1 MVVVSTR
8 TLPHDTVSHV
18 SLPLTP
24 YSFIF
29 GKIVFDLPESQVI
42 VLYPIDRLTKGDTVY
57 AVYPDTTSFY
67 PATVVVSTSKKGPAT
82 GPPTLK
88 QPPYVMVQFVDD
100 ADEFG
105 ITHDKAVPMQHVMI
119 PPPQLLM

>member
-1 MVVVSTR
+1 MNS
-8 TLPHDTVSHV
+8 LSLTVSLHC
-18 SLPLTP
+18 
-24 YSFIF
+24 IF
-29 GKIVFDLPESQVI
+29 SVVFDLPESQVI
-42 VLYPIDRLTKGDTVY
+42 VLHPIERLSKGDSIY

-67 PATVVVSTSKKGPAT
+67 PAVVVVSTNKKVSAT
-82 GPPTLK
+82 NAQQQQQPK

-119 PPPQLLM
+119 SPPQ